1 MKAFVES
8 YEDGKSIIK
17 ICGDDNEV
25 LERFEITAL
34 ILENRVPVC
43 FKPIPDVIIRLDI
56 TRN

>member
-17 ICGDDNEV
+17 ICGEDDSVIERIEV
-25 LERFEITAL
+25 SSI
-34 ILENRVPVC
+34 ILESRIPVSYRMFPGVPMRVE
-43 FKPIPDVIIRLDI
+43 I